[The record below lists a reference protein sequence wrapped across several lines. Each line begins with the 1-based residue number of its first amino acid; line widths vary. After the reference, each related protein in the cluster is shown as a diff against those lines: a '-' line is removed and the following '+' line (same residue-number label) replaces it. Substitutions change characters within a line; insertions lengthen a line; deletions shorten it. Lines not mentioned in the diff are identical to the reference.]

1 MDCNKEEALR
11 ARDLAEKKMESKDFA
26 GARKVALK
34 AKQLYP
40 DLENISQIL
49 IVCDVHCASEHKLN
63 GNAMDWY
70 KVLQIELTANDTTI
84 KKQYRK
90 FALQLHPD
98 KNQFP
103 GAEAAFKLIGEAQ
116 RVLLDSLSRSRFDD
130 MYRRVTMTRN
140 ATPSYNLQK
149 VPMNFNSAVQRSV
162 RPVFTNLNPQQHQ
175 QPGQSSQQGGRP
187 TFWTSCTFCSFRYQY
202 YREVL
207 NRSLRCQNCNKPFIA
222 YDVDMQGT
230 TPATNSTPQTFGQ
243 QKYAVNQGTSNA
255 GVGSQGNLNTRKT
268 NSQPSE
274 KKRSS
279 IDTSTKPN
287 GKRRKKK
294 EEKSSECSDS
304 IGSTDS
310 EDDTFADN
318 DNFPGVEKFSSN
330 REENPRR
337 STRQKHQVSYKENVS
352 DDDDDDSL
360 KPSKRSKG
368 NRSSS
373 DADESCPQAAKVN
386 YQYGSA
392 ADTKDDQKE
401 VKGKHSEESL
411 VNGDVE
417 IKETRGKEAVDGSK
431 TDKASES
438 TSFVFPDP
446 EFNDFEKK
454 EECFEVGQ
462 IWAIFDTADGMPRFY
477 AIIRKVFSQ
486 GFKVRITWLEADPDE
501 DDEIHWLNVQLPI
514 ACGKF
519 KLGATDTTKDHLMF
533 SHLICCERIGRSTFI
548 VYPRKGETWALFK
561 NWDIKWYMD
570 VKSHQQYDY
579 EFVQILS
586 DYVEGEGVAV
596 AYLAKLKD
604 FVSLF
609 SRIMKEGKHSV
620 QIPSA
625 ELLKFSHRVPSFKMT
640 GEERLGVPIGSYEL
654 DPASLPQNLEEV
666 AVPEDV
672 ELEVGHNPLV
682 GMSTKPD
689 GDASTSKAN
698 LESSDSAVETKNS
711 VDLNGG
717 SAPPASSVDAF
728 EIPDPQFF
736 NFDTLRSPEKFQ
748 VEQIWAFY
756 GDEDGLPK
764 YYGRIKSVRTSP
776 DFELEIKYLSNC
788 WLPEDTIEWEDKYM
802 IIACGGFNIKARGK
816 VSFYNNTH
824 PVSHQV
830 HTSTDG
836 KKKGYTILPRIGEFW
851 ALYRKWTPKLKCTD
865 LEKMEYDI
873 VQVVGETDLWID
885 ISLMEM
891 ISGYSS
897 VFKAKFDEGLNMTMR
912 IPMKE
917 LLRFSHRIPAFKLI
931 EACDNLRGCWELD
944 PGAVPVQYFNS
955 K

>member
-11 ARDLAEKKMESKDFA
+11 ARDMAEKKMESKDFA

-49 IVCDVHCASEHKLN
+49 IVCDVHCAAEYKLD

-70 KVLQIELTANDTTI
+70 KLLQIELTANDTTI

-140 ATPSYNLQK
+140 ATPSYNVQK
-149 VPMNFNSAVQRSV
+149 VQMNFNPAVQRSV

-175 QPGQSSQQGGRP
+175 QPRQSSQQGGLNGGRP
-187 TFWTSCTFCSFRYQY
+187 TFWTACTFCSFRYEY

-222 YDVDMQGT
+222 YDVDMQGPF
-230 TPATNSTPQTFGQ
+230 PATNSTPQAFDH
-243 QKYAVNQGTSNA
+243 QKYGVNQGTSNA
-255 GVGSQGNLNTRKT
+255 GVGSQGNLSTKKT
-268 NSQPSE
+268 NAQPSE
-274 KKRSS
+274 KKGST
-279 IDTSTKPN
+279 IDTSRKPN
-287 GKRRKKK
+287 GKRRRKRG
-294 EEKSSECSDS
+294 EESSESSDS
-304 IGSTDS
+304 IDSTES
-310 EDDTFADN
+310 ENDTFADKG
-318 DNFPGVEKFSSN
+318 NFPGVEKFSSN

-352 DDDDDDSL
+352 DDDDDSL
-360 KPSKRSKG
+360 KPLKRSKG
-368 NRSSS
+368 SSSSS
-373 DADESCPQAAKVN
+373 DADESCAQAAKVN
-386 YQYGSA
+386 YQYGSTA
-392 ADTKDDQKE
+392 NMKD
-401 VKGKHSEESL
+401 VKCKHSEESL

-417 IKETRGKEAVDGSK
+417 IKETRGKEAVDDSK

-477 AIIRKVFSQ
+477 AIIRKVFSN
-486 GFKVRITWLEADPDE
+486 GFKVRITWFEADPDE
-501 DDEIHWLNVQLPI
+501 DDEIHWFNEQLPI

-519 KLGATDTTKDHLMF
+519 KLGASDTTKDHLMF
-533 SHLICCERIGRSTFI
+533 SHLICCERIGRSTFK

-570 VKSHQQYDY
+570 AKSHQQYDY

-586 DYVEGEGVAV
+586 DYVEGEGVVV

-625 ELLKFSHRVPSFKMT
+625 ELFRFSHSVPSFKMT
-640 GEERLGVPIGSYEL
+640 GEERLGVPVGSYEL
-654 DPASLPQNLEEV
+654 DPASLPQNLEEID
-666 AVPEDV
+666 VPEDV
-672 ELEVGHNPLV
+672 ELKAGHNPSV
-682 GMSTKPD
+682 GMSTKPER
-689 GDASTSKAN
+689 DASTSKVN
-698 LESSDSAVETKNS
+698 LENSDSAVETKNS

-717 SAPPASSVDAF
+717 SAPSASAIEAF

-736 NFDTLRSPEKFQ
+736 KFDTLRSPEKFQ
-748 VEQIWAFY
+748 VDQIWAFY
-756 GDEDGLPK
+756 SDEDGLPK

-776 DFELEIKYLSNC
+776 DFELEVKYLSNC

-802 IIACGGFNIKARGK
+802 IIACGGFNIKAHGK

-824 PVSHQV
+824 HVSHQV

-836 KKKGYTILPRIGEFW
+836 KKKGYTILPRISEFW
-851 ALYRKWTPKLKCTD
+851 ALYRNWTSKLKCTD

-873 VQVVGETDLWID
+873 VQVVGQTDLWID

-897 VFKAKFDEGLNMTMR
+897 VFKAKFDEGSGLTMR

-917 LLRFSHRIPAFKLI
+917 LLRFSHRIPAFKLT
-931 EACDNLRGCWELD
+931 EAYDNLSGCWELD
-944 PGAVPVQYFNS
+944 PSAVPVPYFNS